1 MLPQAATN
9 RGEGHIPHQPQHG
22 TQNSSPTDGLATQV
36 AAMQHVFK
44 PTVTLRPF
52 SDKPDES
59 ISDFITGVRAARVI
73 NPHQSEE
80 HLTRVV
86 YEAIQGRARDKLNEW
101 ICSQEKDPNSVYLNG
116 DGPAKLEALLGY
128 LEEQFGQSK
137 SRALVQ
143 NEKLKAFIEVPI

>member
-22 TQNSSPTDGLATQV
+22 TQNSSPTDGLATQLM
-36 AAMQHVFK
+36 AAMQHLSK
-44 PTVTLRPF
+44 PPALRPF
-52 SDKPDES
+52 DDKSDQS
-59 ISDFITGVRAARVI
+59 ISDFITGVRAQRLTY
-73 NPHQSEE
+73 PHLPEE
-80 HLTRVV
+80 HSIRYVC
-86 YEAIQGRARDKLNEW
+86 EGIQGRARDKLNEW